1 MSELLETANGVGL
14 PESLPP
20 AVASRAGLVH
30 IRIRFS
36 GVTPLLM
43 NAMSEEQLLAIRDK
57 VKKPKT
63 AARPSLRDEAASKVH
78 QLPGGRAIIPLQAMN
93 ATFINAGQFIRLD
106 GKRQVSTEKKTVL
119 PGMLTILDKEIPLW
133 KAGTRQKAT
142 WEVDI
147 QQGRNPNG
155 GEAVCLVR
163 PRFDDWSFCVTIE
176 VDQQQMPVSMAR
188 ELIDLAGK
196 RIGLLEYRPQRKGT
210 FGRFEVVE
218 WDVQYPLDSVRRG

>member
-1 MSELLETANGVGL
+1 MVNAIESVNGARMIEAIP
-14 PESLPP
+14 PE
-20 AVASRAGLVH
+20 VASHAGLVQ
-30 IRIRFS
+30 INIRFS

-57 VKKPKT
+57 KKAPKT

-78 QLPGGRAIIPLQAMN
+78 QLPDGSPVIPLQALY

-106 GKRQVSTEKKTVL
+106 GKRQITTEKKTIL
-119 PGMLTILDKEIPLW
+119 PGMLTILDKTVSLV
-133 KAGTRQKAT
+133 KAGAVEKAT

-163 PRFDDWSFCVTIE
+163 PRFDDWSFSCTVE
-176 VDQQQMPVSMAR
+176 VDQQQMPLSMAR
-188 ELIDLAGK
+188 ELVDLAGK

-218 WDVQYPLDSVRRG
+218 WNILRAAR